1 MLKAI
6 DEKGEMKN
14 LRTTETGALKVA
26 LEESSGGES
35 GETSGKV
42 NTTLK
47 ADILTV
53 GTTATNVAIGK
64 KITRL
69 MLANYSETAQ
79 ITVNIGTDINYII
92 GSNIACDLVINKQVE
107 NISITSSENN
117 TNIQIVVEG
126 EE

>member
-6 DEKGEMKN
+6 DENGEMKN
-14 LRTTETGALKVA
+14 LRTTENGALKVS
-26 LEESSGGES
+26 LEENSGGES
-35 GETSGKV
+35 GETTKKE

-53 GTTATNVAIGK
+53 GTTATNVAVGK
-64 KITRL
+64 KITKL

-79 ITVNIGTDINYII
+79 ITVNIGANTNYIV
-92 GSNIACDLVINKQVE
+92 GANIACDLAINKQVE
-107 NISITSSENN
+107 NISITSSEDN
-117 TNIQIVVEG
+117 TKLQIIVEG

>member
-1 MLKAI
+1 MLKGI

-14 LRTTETGALKVA
+14 LRTTETGALKVSV
-26 LEESSGGES
+26 EGNTGES
-35 GETSGKV
+35 GESTKKV
-42 NTTLK
+42 KTTLK
-47 ADILTV
+47 ADVLTV
-53 GTTATNVAIGK
+53 GTIETNVAIGK

-92 GSNIACDLVINKQVE
+92 GSNIACDLPINKQVG
-107 NISITSSENN
+107 NILITSTEDN
-117 TNIQIVVEG
+117 TKLQIVVEG

>member
-35 GETSGKV
+35 GETTKKE

-47 ADILTV
+47 ANVLTV
-53 GTTATNVAIGK
+53 GTTATNVAVGK
-64 KITRL
+64 KITKL
-69 MLANYSETAQ
+69 ILANYSETAQ
-79 ITVNIGTDINYII
+79 ITVNIGADTNYII
-92 GSNIACDLVINKQVE
+92 GANIACDLTINKQVE
-107 NISITSSENN
+107 NISITSSED
-117 TNIQIVVEG
+117 NIKIQVIIEG

>member
-35 GETSGKV
+35 GETAGKV

-47 ADILTV
+47 ADVLTV
-53 GTTATNVAIGK
+53 GTMATNVAIGK
-64 KITRL
+64 KVTRL

-79 ITVNIGTDINYII
+79 ISVSIGTDTNYTI
-92 GSNIACDLVINKQVE
+92 GANIACDLTINKHVE
-107 NISITSSENN
+107 NISITSSEDN
-117 TNIQIVVEG
+117 TEVQIVVEG

>member
-35 GETSGKV
+35 GETTKKV
-42 NTTLK
+42 KTTLK
-47 ADILTV
+47 ADVLTV
-53 GTTATNVAIGK
+53 NTAETNVEVGK
-64 KITRL
+64 KVTKI

-79 ITVNIGTDINYII
+79 ITVNIGTDTNYTI

-107 NISITSSENN
+107 NISITSSEDN
-117 TNIQIVVEG
+117 TKIQVVVEG

>member
-6 DEKGEMKN
+6 DENGEMKN

-26 LEESSGGES
+26 LEENSGES
-35 GETSGKV
+35 GETTEKI

-47 ADILTV
+47 ADVLTV
-53 GTTATNVAIGK
+53 GTTATNIAVEK
-64 KITRL
+64 KVTRL

-92 GSNIACDLVINKQVE
+92 GSNIACDLSINKQVG
-107 NISITSSENN
+107 NILITSTEDN
-117 TNIQIVVEG
+117 TKLQIVVEG